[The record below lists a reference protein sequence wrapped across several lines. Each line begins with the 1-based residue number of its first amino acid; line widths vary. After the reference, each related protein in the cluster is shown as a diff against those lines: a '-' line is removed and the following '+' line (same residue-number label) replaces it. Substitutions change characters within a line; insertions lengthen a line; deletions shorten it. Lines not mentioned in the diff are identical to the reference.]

1 MTFDELSEFITRRM
15 RMSHIYQPVMLMT
28 LLQQSGSA
36 SITDIAKSILSRD
49 ESQIEYYEKI
59 TRDMVGKVLRNRGL
73 VEKDGKS
80 FHLIGFDNLTKP
92 QINELTEQCRQQ
104 LEAYLSARGD
114 AVFQHR
120 KQSTGYISGTLRYD
134 VLKRSAFHCELC
146 GVSADVRALEVDHIL
161 PRNHGGSDDPS
172 NLQALCYSCNAMKR
186 DRDDSNLRA
195 VRESYSH
202 KEAGCLFCEIPAE
215 RVVAQ
220 NALAYVIF
228 DGFAVTEYHCLVIPK
243 RHIPDYFSLS
253 RPELNAC
260 DDLLREMRQWVQER
274 DPTVSGFNVGMNSGV
289 DAGQTIFHCHIHLIP
304 RRKGDVENPRGG
316 VRHTIPG
323 KGHY

>member
-73 VEKDGKS
+73 VEKYGKS
-80 FHLIGFDNLTKP
+80 FHLIGFDNLTEP

-104 LEAYLSARGD
+104 LEAYLAARGD

-120 KQSTGYISGTLRYD
+120 KQSAGYISGTLRYD

-146 GVSADVRALEVDHIL
+146 GVSADVRALEVDHIQ

-195 VRESYSH
+195 ARESYGH
-202 KEAGCLFCEIPAE
+202 RETGCLFCEIPAE

-228 DGFAVTEYHCLVIPK
+228 DGFPVTEHHCLVIPK
-243 RHIPDYFSLS
+243 RHILDYFSLS

-260 DDLLREMRQWVQER
+260 DDLLREMKQWVQER
-274 DPTVSGFNVGMNSGV
+274 DPTVSGFNVGMNSGA

>member
-73 VEKDGKS
+73 VEKEGKS
-80 FHLIGFDNLTKP
+80 FRLIGFDKLTEP
-92 QINELTEQCRQQ
+92 QINALIEHCRHQ
-104 LEAYLSARGD
+104 LEIYLAARGG

-120 KQSTGYISGTLRYD
+120 KQTAGYISGTLRYD

-186 DRDDSNLRA
+186 DRDDSDLRA
-195 VRESYSH
+195 IRESYSH
-202 KEAGCLFCEIPAE
+202 REAGCLFCERPTE

-220 NALAYVIF
+220 NELAYAIF
-228 DGFAVTEYHCLVIPK
+228 DGFPVTEHHCLVIPK

-260 DDLLREMRQWVQER
+260 DDLLREMKRWVQER
-274 DPTVSGFNVGMNSGV
+274 DPTVSGFNVGMNSGA